1 MRFLF
6 FIFVVPF
13 ISLAQVNNQSG
24 IRSTE
29 DTLIVP
35 AVQPVVQADPVAEIF
50 RKVEQ
55 GLQTASVDMFA
66 GEFSVVVS
74 ITIGSGVRGY
84 YSGNQAASILSAY
97 ISERRL
103 ISFEFSQI
111 HETGSLPYATGRL
124 VYIQKGVQEST
135 QVYVSLTKQHSL
147 WVITQFNIY

>member
-1 MRFLF
+1 MRLLLL
-6 FIFVVPF
+6 IFVLPILSV
-13 ISLAQVNNQSG
+13 AQVNNQSDTR
-24 IRSTE
+24 RSE
-29 DTLIVP
+29 DTLVVP
-35 AVQPVVQADPVAEIF
+35 AVQPEKQSAPIREIF

-55 GLQTASVDMFA
+55 GLQTASVDVFEN
-66 GEFSVVVS
+66 EFSAVVS

-103 ISFEFSQI
+103 VSFAFSQI

-124 VYIQKGVQEST
+124 VSIQKGVQEST
-135 QVYVSLTKQHSL
+135 QVYVSLTQQESL